1 MEHNESIK
9 LTLKK
14 NGTII
19 NEFTWLK
26 LDWYRVF
33 MPIPEYDSKNNFY
46 YFNKNSLK
54 YNMMCKIW
62 EYWNEDDSFEE
73 LFLRVWIKII

>member
-1 MEHNESIK
+1 VVVSNFSQPWIDYADMEHNESIK

-26 LDWYRVF
+26 LD
-33 MPIPEYDSKNNFY
+33 
-46 YFNKNSLK
+46 
-54 YNMMCKIW
+54 
-62 EYWNEDDSFEE
+62 
-73 LFLRVWIKII
+73 